1 MGSEMCIRDSLCA
14 VVHDYKAIQM
24 IMGHSDIR
32 ITMDVYNHYSRKDIE
47 VTMEALKGRLR
58 IS

>member
-1 MGSEMCIRDSLCA
+1 MQPLMC
-14 VVHDYKAIQM
+14 YKAIQV
-24 IMGHSDIR
+24 IMGYSDIR

-47 VTMEALKGRLR
+47 VTMEALEGRLK